1 MSEAVSLLDRIQ
13 GLVERETFSLP
24 VFNQAALSLRTLA
37 SQDHGMREVEAAIV
51 RDQALA
57 AEVLRVANS
66 AFFRGLSE
74 VSTIRTAIMRI
85 GLQQVIKIV
94 SMVAERAKYEAR
106 HPVLVPLMRGLYLRT
121 SGSTLAADWLANRLG
136 HQDTEEVFLAGLL
149 HDIGELVLLRALDE
163 FGTSAEP
170 KFPLSLEL
178 VQEILTSAH
187 ARVGSNYLKKRHIP
201 DVYCRIALDH
211 HQETCAPDDRL
222 MAMVR
227 LADLAA
233 RKVGAGVPADPSLVL
248 VTTTEAAILGL
259 DEVALA
265 ELEITLEDL
274 ILPQKSG
281 GVTSPGGQQRATSAT
296 APQRS

>member
-1 MSEAVSLLDRIQ
+1 MSQALSLLDRIQ
-13 GLVERETFSLP
+13 SLVERETFHLP
-24 VFNQAALSLRTLA
+24 VFNQDALRLRTLA
-37 SQDHGMREVEAAIV
+37 SQDNGIREVEAAIV

-94 SMVAERAKYEAR
+94 SMVAERSKYQAR
-106 HPVLVPLMRGLYLRT
+106 HPVLAPLMQALYLRT
-121 SGSTLAADWLANRLG
+121 SASTLAADWLADRLG
-136 HQDTEEVFLAGLL
+136 YQDTEEAFLAGLL

-163 FGTSAEP
+163 FATSSEP
-170 KFPLSLEL
+170 KFPLPLEL
-178 VQEILTSAH
+178 VQEILSSAH
-187 ARVGSNYLKKRHIP
+187 AQVGSNYLKKRHIP
-201 DVYCRIALDH
+201 EIYCRIALDH
-211 HQETCAPDDRL
+211 HQETCPPDDRL
-222 MAMVR
+222 MALVR

-233 RKVGAGVPADPSLVL
+233 RKVGAGVTADPSLVL

-259 DEVALA
+259 DEIALA

-274 ILPQKSG
+274 MVPKK
-281 GVTSPGGQQRATSAT
+281 PAAAT
-296 APQRS
+296 APARPPQGNAATAPHRG